1 MNRNRNQRVVLCDP
15 FGRKRVVQEGN
26 TPEYT
31 KRHKTRRAKKS

>member
-26 TPEYT
+26 IPEYT